1 MAKIFLTGSNGQ
13 LGRALQSLFDKD
25 PSVRV
30 MYSMLEH
37 EVAIWEKEILSDTN
51 GKRQQA
57 IALDITD
64 ENSVMGAITAFMP
77 DIVINCAAHTAVDLC
92 ESEPEKAY
100 SLNAQGVEYLANA
113 ASKVDAKFVQVSTDY
128 VFDGTKEQ
136 VYTEEDSPN
145 PQSVYGETKLQG
157 EILAKRFCEK
167 VFIVRTAW
175 VYGDGKNFIKTMLRL
190 SETNDTIRVVNDQH
204 GSPTSALELARAILR
219 IMDSEQYGIYHATCE
234 GDTTWYEFA
243 REIFRLTSKEV
254 NVVPITTKEYPTPA
268 KRPAY
273 SVLLNGNLSKLGY
286 TMKSWQEALEE
297 YFRLYMR

>member
-25 PSVRV
+25 PSVQV

-37 EVAIWEKEILSDTN
+37 EVAIWEKEILRDAS

-64 ENSVMGAITAFMP
+64 ENSVMGAITAFEP
-77 DIVINCAAHTAVDLC
+77 DIIINCAAHTAVDLC

-100 SLNAQGVEYLANA
+100 SLNAQGVEYLAKA

-136 VYTEEDSPN
+136 IYTEEDSPN

-204 GSPTSALELARAILR
+204 GSPTSALELARAILC

-243 REIFRLTSKEV
+243 REIFRLASKEV

-268 KRPAY
+268 KRPGY
-273 SVLLNGNLSKLGY
+273 SVLMNGNLSKLGY

-297 YFRLYMR
+297 YFSSIK